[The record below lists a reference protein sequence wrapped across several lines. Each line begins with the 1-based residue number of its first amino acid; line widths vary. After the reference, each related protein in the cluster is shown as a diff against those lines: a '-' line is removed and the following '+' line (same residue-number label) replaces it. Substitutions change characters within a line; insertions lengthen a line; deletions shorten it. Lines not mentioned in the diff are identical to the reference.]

1 MFSASGTETAP
12 HKAEPRQIKK
22 EARVGLKF
30 LSEEWAKEMTNALNS
45 SDEFKQAAAN
55 QQVKLQQVVTDAPD
69 AGEVKYYFTLDGG
82 NAEVALGEIS
92 DAEATISQNY
102 ETATAI
108 NKQELNAQQAF
119 MQGKLKI
126 SGNMMKLMQLQS
138 VFAAMPKAVSSVE
151 VDY

>member
-1 MFSASGTETAP
+1 MFSASGTETAL
-12 HKAEPRQIKK
+12 HKGGASLHK
-22 EARVGLKF
+22 EARVGVKF

-45 SDEFKQAAAN
+45 SDEFKQVAAT
-55 QQVKLQQVVTDAPD
+55 QQVKLQQVVSDAPD
-69 AGEVKYYFTLDGG
+69 AGEVKYYFSLDGG

-138 VFAAMPKAVSSVE
+138 VFAAMPKAVSGVE